1 MVNLSDQQRQ
11 FKDYKDFFGYMDFWN
26 LNVSTELNATQAIE
40 LVAKSSGSPAIAKAA
55 LGIKDDIRALT
66 NLTRLIE

>member
-1 MVNLSDQQRQ
+1 
-11 FKDYKDFFGYMDFWN
+11 MDFWN